1 MSDPSPRPGENGKK
15 KRSLSERL
23 SSPGLTVGL
32 LFLLAAVSV
41 AGTVLPQREAARG
54 LLSRLD
60 PGAAALAGM
69 LRLDDIYHAF
79 WFAALGAL
87 LAVNLVFCIHKRRIW
102 KRTRL
107 FLIHG
112 GILALL
118 AGALLSRLFGV
129 EAYTEIPAGMTV
141 ERIFSGE
148 DGRPLDLG
156 FQVRC
161 DGFHFDRYESGMPKE
176 YRSELTFLRNSEPV
190 RKASL
195 LVNHPVSFDGFTFYQ
210 SDFRTVLK
218 AGLTVHGGG
227 RTDRYEVVEGGGF
240 DLPGGSGTLSVHVL
254 AVVEDFMNLGPAVKL
269 LVQSPEGCR
278 NLYVLRNI
286 GRFREIVPDLY
297 ERYPSFDP
305 DGLAPWR
312 FELAEL
318 DATPVTGLMV
328 NRDPGAPV
336 ATGGAAVLM
345 AGILLTWVAGSGG
358 PRRTR
363 GGRAGE
369 GSLPVE
375 GKG

>member
-1 MSDPSPRPGENGKK
+1 M
-15 KRSLSERL
+15 

-41 AGTVLPQREAARG
+41 AGTVFPQREAARG

-60 PGAAALAGM
+60 PAAAAFAG
-69 LRLDDIYHAF
+69 LLQLDDIYHAF

-87 LAVNLVFCIHKRRIW
+87 MAVNLVFCIHKRRVW
-102 KRTRL
+102 KRVRL

-112 GILALL
+112 GVLVLL
-118 AGALLSRLFGV
+118 AGALLSRLFGI
-129 EAYTEIPAGMTV
+129 EAYTEIPAGKTV
-141 ERIFSGE
+141 ERVFARE

-176 YRSELTFLRNSEPV
+176 YRSELTFLRDSGPV

-218 AGLTVHGGG
+218 ARLAVHGRG

-240 DLPGGSGTLSVHVL
+240 DLSGGSGTLSVHVL
-254 AVVEDFMNLGPAVKL
+254 AVAEDFMNLGPAVKL
-269 LVQSPEGCR
+269 LIQSPEGCR
-278 NLYVLRNI
+278 DLYVLRNI

-305 DGLAPWR
+305 DSLAPWR

-318 DATPVTGLMV
+318 ETAPVTGLMV

-336 ATGGAAVLM
+336 AAGGASVLM
-345 AGILLTWVAGSGG
+345 AGILLTWLSGSGTA
-358 PRRTR
+358 RRTR
-363 GGRAGE
+363 GRRAGKE
-369 GSLPVE
+369 SLPVE
-375 GKG
+375 GKE

>member
-1 MSDPSPRPGENGKK
+1 M
-15 KRSLSERL
+15 
-23 SSPGLTVGL
+23 
-32 LFLLAAVSV
+32 
-41 AGTVLPQREAARG
+41 AGTVFPQREAARG

-60 PGAAALAGM
+60 PGAAALVS
-69 LRLDDIYHAF
+69 LLQLDDIYHAF

-87 LAVNLVFCIHKRRIW
+87 MAVNLVFCIHKRRIW

-112 GILALL
+112 GLLALL
-118 AGALLSRLFGV
+118 AGALLSRLFGI

-148 DGRPLDLG
+148 NGRPLDLG

-176 YRSELTFLRNSEPV
+176 YRSELTFLRDSQPV

-240 DLPGGSGTLSVHVL
+240 DLPCGSGTLSVHVL
-254 AVVEDFMNLGPAVKL
+254 AIVEDFMNLGPAVKL

-278 NLYVLRNI
+278 NLYVLRDI
-286 GRFREIVPDLY
+286 GLFREIVPDLY
-297 ERYPSFDP
+297 ERYPSLDP
-305 DGLAPWR
+305 DSLAPWR
-312 FELAEL
+312 IELAEL
-318 DATPVTGLMV
+318 DARPVTGLMV

-336 ATGGAAVLM
+336 AAGGATVLM
-345 AGILLTWVAGSGG
+345 AGILLTWVAGSGRT
-358 PRRTR
+358 RRTR

-369 GSLPVE
+369 ESLPVE
-375 GKG
+375 GKE